1 LGALHKQIMIP
12 DFDENG
18 NLPPGVHFCSWDEFN
33 ERFGYTRNRRQLKTG
48 ENITSAYLLTTLIV
62 N

>member
-1 LGALHKQIMIP
+1 MIP